1 MSSRLLRR
9 FVVAIATTAALAA
22 WAPRTYAR
30 QAPDSSD
37 MAVIVHPDVPVTDL
51 TRADLRRVLLGDREY
66 WAPGLRIVLYIRA
79 PIARERDVAIQG
91 VCQMTEAQFRQYW
104 IAKVFRA
111 ESATGPKIAYS
122 SDMAGEQVTRTAGA
136 IAIVPASQVPKGA
149 KVVRIDGK
157 LPGQAGYKLN

>member
-1 MSSRLLRR
+1 MRR
-9 FVVAIATTAALAA
+9 RRTTFALVALVAMCAWTPSIA
-22 WAPRTYAR
+22 AR
-30 QAPDSSD
+30 QTPDSSD
-37 MAVIVHPDVPVTDL
+37 MAVIVNADVPATDL

-91 VCQMTEAQFRQYW
+91 VCQMTEAQFRQHW

-111 ESATGPKIAYS
+111 DSATGPKIAYS
-122 SDMAGEQVTRTAGA
+122 SDMAGEQVSRTAGA

-149 KVVRIDGK
+149 KVLKIDGK
-157 LPGQAGYKLN
+157 LPGQAGYKLS